1 MDMMKNAAKEKAMFE
16 LFNAVAHAQY
26 MCSTRKSF
34 DELREYLAKHT
45 KSWATVAKESD
56 FYSIQD
62 CVESARNVALNLV
75 DAENFRRFVDS
86 IDTNILKSY

>member
-1 MDMMKNAAKEKAMFE
+1 MDTMKNAAKEKSMIE

-34 DELREYLAKHT
+34 DELRTYIAKYT
-45 KSWATVAKESD
+45 NSWSEVSTESD

-62 CVESARNVALNLV
+62 CIEAARNVALRVV
-75 DAENFRRFVDS
+75 DKENFKRFFDS
-86 IDTNILKSY
+86 MDTNRLQS

>member
-1 MDMMKNAAKEKAMFE
+1 MDMLKNAAKEKAMVD
-16 LFNAVAHAQY
+16 LFNSVAHAQY

-34 DELREYLAKHT
+34 DELREYLT
-45 KSWATVAKESD
+45 KNTKKWAEVAQESD

-75 DAENFRRFVDS
+75 DAENFRRFFDS
-86 IDTNILKSY
+86 MDTNILKS

>member
-1 MDMMKNAAKEKAMFE
+1 MDMIKNAAKEKAMLD

-34 DELREYLAKHT
+34 EELREYLAKHT
-45 KSWATVAKESD
+45 KRWSDVALDSD

-62 CVESARNVALNLV
+62 CVEAAREVALSFV
-75 DAENFRRFVDS
+75 DRENFQRFLKS
-86 IDTNILKSY
+86 MDTNILKS